1 MQCIRV
7 LMALSL
13 AMGLPGCR
21 DEVESSTYP
30 IGQTGETCTAYK
42 GFERQPPEVVVAELA
57 KRGLDSSRLVHRTVC
72 GPITSWDIL
81 PAGASIDRI
90 PPPDAYVSVHLQ
102 RRRLGFRQYRPPLT
116 LAPPL
121 MTERRGN
128 RQKYG
133 WARRRGEWHP
143 GGLEG

>member
-42 GFERQPPEVVVAELA
+42 GFERQPPEVVVA
-57 KRGLDSSRLVHRTVC
+57 
-72 GPITSWDIL
+72 
-81 PAGASIDRI
+81 
-90 PPPDAYVSVHLQ
+90 
-102 RRRLGFRQYRPPLT
+102 
-116 LAPPL
+116 
-121 MTERRGN
+121 
-128 RQKYG
+128 
-133 WARRRGEWHP
+133 
-143 GGLEG
+143 

>member
-42 GFERQPPEVVVAELA
+42 GLDRQPPEVVVAELA

-72 GPITSWDIL
+72 GPITSWEIL

-90 PPPDAYVSVHLQ
+90 PPPDAYVSVHL
-102 RRRLGFRQYRPPLT
+102 LEDGSVSVSTDRP
-116 LAPPL
+116 
-121 MTERRGN
+121 
-128 RQKYG
+128 
-133 WARRRGEWHP
+133 
-143 GGLEG
+143 